1 MYFFDISSTFS
12 YLVKNI
18 ISRKKRISRLKE
30 MHSLCY
36 TVTCSEAVIN
46 KIHFFVGFQ
55 GLIFETE
62 VEPEEKL
69 FQGGLE
75 RFWKQVS

>member
-1 MYFFDISSTFS
+1 MLFWVLI
-12 YLVKNI
+12 N
-18 ISRKKRISRLKE
+18 RLKE
-30 MHSLCY
+30 IHSLCY
-36 TVTCSEAVIN
+36 TDYCIYSEAVIN
-46 KIHFFVGFQ
+46 KIHFLVGFQ

>member
-1 MYFFDISSTFS
+1 
-12 YLVKNI
+12 
-18 ISRKKRISRLKE
+18 
-30 MHSLCY
+30 MHNLCY